1 MHRQSS
7 DSLPAPCTL
16 NDKYFISGKY
26 SSVTFI
32 WMLYFRILCWKKTEI
47 EMLILPVHSRSCSK
61 GAAVQSLYKTMSN
74 NSLCTEPPPLLLSGG
89 GVCQR
94 HRLSNNYPSLDLS
107 FSIKKGVF
115 PNTVGGKCPLN
126 RAGLSWGLVII
137 NQQSKIYQTAVIQ
150 LLESCI
156 QKLSLE
162 GFVQEATHPPPLFS
176 FLVFTF
182 RNKDDFYHFYYGN
195 VFNWFCDKY

>member
-1 MHRQSS
+1 MFR
-7 DSLPAPCTL
+7 
-16 NDKYFISGKY
+16 FIQD
-26 SSVTFI
+26 
-32 WMLYFRILCWKKTEI
+32 
-47 EMLILPVHSRSCSK
+47 PVLKAQRFSHYIKPR
-61 GAAVQSLYKTMSN
+61 AIIAFVQN
-74 NSLCTEPPPLLLSGG
+74 PPPPPLLLSGG

-156 QKLSLE
+156 QKLSSE
-162 GFVQEATHPPPLFS
+162 GFVQEATYAPPLFS
-176 FLVFTF
+176 LSSVHIQ
-182 RNKDDFYHFYYGN
+182 KQGHFYHFYYGN
-195 VFNWFCDKY
+195 VFN